1 MPVEFNLIEF
11 VGYAASLF
19 VAISLMMK
27 NIVKLRWINMTGCI
41 LFVIYGA
48 SIGAWPV
55 ALMNG
60 FCVGINVFYLIK
72 MGREQS
78 QQPA

>member
-1 MPVEFNLIEF
+1 MELNLVEI
-11 VGYAASLF
+11 VGYAASVF
-19 VAISLMMK
+19 VAVSLMMT
-27 NIVKLRWINMTGCI
+27 NVTKLRWINMTGCI

-60 FCVGINVFYLIK
+60 FCVGINIYNLIK
-72 MGREQS
+72 LNREKSAQ
-78 QQPA
+78 AA